1 MCDYPAPP
9 RLPPVS
15 YGRLA
20 LASRY
25 LLSPLAGF
33 TNLPFRRIVREI
45 GGMGLATTDLVNP
58 RSLLANNPKALE
70 LVASCAD
77 DNPLAVQ
84 IFGSDP
90 TMMAEGARVLEARGV
105 AAIDINMGCPV
116 NKVTKTGSGASM
128 LCRRDETVSLVEKI
142 VQSVRIPV
150 SVKMRLG
157 WDDTQLTAPEFAGAF
172 EEVGVAAVAIH
183 G

>member
-1 MCDYPAPP
+1 MRKSEIPIPKSSLMSPGDYPPPP

-15 YGRLA
+15 YGRLP

-70 LVASCAD
+70 LVASCPQD
-77 DNPLAVQ
+77 DPLAVQ

-90 TMMAEGARVLEARGV
+90 AMMADGARVLEARGV
-105 AAIDINMGCPV
+105 
-116 NKVTKTGSGASM
+116 
-128 LCRRDETVSLVEKI
+128 
-142 VQSVRIPV
+142 
-150 SVKMRLG
+150 
-157 WDDTQLTAPEFAGAF
+157 
-172 EEVGVAAVAIH
+172 
-183 G
+183 